1 MKKVLGFGI
10 LALALSACGG
20 GGGSDS
26 SSDGSSNGNNN
37 GGGGSTVNAD
47 VMGLYTG
54 STNQGQSVIGLVDK
68 NNKFWFLYSPS
79 YSNGI
84 TGFITGGLTVS
95 GNTVKATNG
104 RDFNFGGAE
113 VYATTLNGTVD
124 AKKSLKGTISYSPSN
139 QVVFDTVYDLTMNK
153 AVANLSTIAGNYRGE
168 SAIVQG
174 IENASLTI
182 TTTGIVSGV
191 SSSGCTFTGKATPEE
206 NTPYYNVRLVF
217 GYSPCYLAGQEV
229 NGVAYYDATEHA
241 LYTVAETN
249 NRTNAVLFLGSKSL
263 PK

>member
-1 MKKVLGFGI
+1 MKKILGVSFIACI
-10 LALALSACGG
+10 LTACGG
-20 GGGSDS
+20 EGDSYTGVGGGDGNGGGSI
-26 SSDGSSNGNNN
+26 
-37 GGGGSTVNAD
+37 NAE

-68 NNKFWFLYSPS
+68 NNKFWFLYSPP

-168 SAIVQG
+168 SAILQG

-229 NGVAYYDATEHA
+229 NGVAYYDAAKSA

-249 NRTNAVLFLGSKSL
+249 NRTNAVLFLGSKSV
-263 PK
+263 PR